1 MNRKEMELIICEFN
15 IEIKNQRYENARKTR
30 DMVKIFREVIVDPLF
45 INAEI
50 IVKSINRER
59 KINSILDDKK
69 FYLFTIEETSEY
81 KELSDRYKQYL

>member
-1 MNRKEMELIICEFN
+1 MELIICEFN

-69 FYLFTIEETSEY
+69 FYLFTIEETSGY